1 MSYRSWTEN
10 VLKRWPQ
17 NRASTA
23 YREQLYEVAEQAKRI
38 CHLGCGYD
46 KNHVTY
52 PLKEQA
58 EIVGVDL
65 DERAGPKYHSPFWL
79 ANAEQLPFA
88 DEQFEL
94 ICTEYLIEHVAD
106 PTAVLQ
112 EAHRVLAP
120 GGSIVIVTPNLWSY
134 KFLIAAATPYSFHKW
149 LGQYRYRRAVD
160 DDMFP
165 TLYRANT
172 VSRLHKIFHESGFRE
187 FSTHIYS
194 NGPTWF
200 RGMPGL
206 FELGCLYHKVIE
218 STALLE
224 QLRCGMVAIATKA
237 GEAAP
242 LSKPLTVRCLQCQHD
257 RMVQQQGKWRCLH
270 CNHYYPIVGNMIY
283 VASAPPAAREQ
294 VTQPSLTYA
303 ST

>member
-1 MSYRSWTEN
+1 MSYRAWTES

-23 YREQLYEVAEQAKRI
+23 YREQLYATAQGAKRI

-46 KNHVTY
+46 KNHIAY

-79 ANAEQLPFA
+79 ANAEAMPFA
-88 DEQFEL
+88 DAQFDL

-106 PTAVLQ
+106 PAAVLR
-112 EAHRVLAP
+112 EAQRVLVP

-134 KFLIAAATPYSFHKW
+134 KFLIAAATPYGFHKW
-149 LGQYRYRRAVD
+149 LGQYRYQRAVD
-160 DDMFP
+160 EDMFP

-172 VSRLHKIFHESGFRE
+172 VSRLRQIFKESGFSE
-187 FSTHIYS
+187 FQIQIFS

-206 FELGCLYHKVIE
+206 FEFGCLYHKIIE
-218 STALLE
+218 STDLLQ
-224 QLRCGMVAIATKA
+224 QLRCGMVAVATKA

-242 LSKPLTVRCLQCQHD
+242 LSQPLTVRCLQCHHD
-257 RMVQQQGKWRCLH
+257 RMVQQQGAWHCLH
-270 CNHYYPIVGNMIY
+270 CNHHYPVVGNMIY
-283 VASAPPAAREQ
+283 VAAEPPQEAVG
-294 VTQPSLTYA
+294 VTRPAVHYA